1 LKVIGLRML
10 VGLAVL
16 LVGAMAVLGKAGA
29 QTSGE
34 TWQVEIDIFSGRP
47 NPVFTLS
54 ASEVADVKGR
64 LATAKSAAGASANV
78 KTIRP
83 SILGYRGLLILGKSS
98 DGKQV
103 TGDIE
108 VYKGKLLRRT
118 PSPAAVLDDSA
129 AGVERQLLSLAVAK
143 NAVSPQLMQEI
154 QKALP

>member
-1 LKVIGLRML
+1 MKTTGLKLL
-10 VGLAVL
+10 VGLTIS
-16 LVGAMAVLGKAGA
+16 LVGVVAMLGKAGA
-29 QTSGE
+29 QSPGE
-34 TWQVEIDIFSGRP
+34 TWQVEVDVFSGRP

-54 ASEVADVKGR
+54 ASEITDVKGR
-64 LATAKSAAGASANV
+64 LATARSVAGADANV

-83 SILGYRGLLILGKSS
+83 SILGYRGLKVIGKSS

-108 VYKGKLLRRT
+108 LYRGKSLRRM

-129 AGVERQLLSLAVAK
+129 VGLERMLLSLGVAK
-143 NAVSPQLMQEI
+143 KAVSPEVMQEI